1 MSENG
6 YEAVA
11 KICALICLLRVRTA
25 SSFCSKSSTNTM
37 RKLQQARSLSV
48 PSRECAHT
56 RMKRPEN
63 GPAKMDEMY
72 DPKMDELEREQEQR
86 M

>member
-1 MSENG
+1 MQ
-6 YEAVA
+6 A
-11 KICALICLLRVRTA
+11 KLTKQQQSKRMGTA
-25 SSFCSKSSTNTM
+25 TKLSTNTM
-37 RKLQQARSLSV
+37 QKLQQARSLSV

-63 GPAKMDEMY
+63 GPAKMDEIY
-72 DPKMDELEREQEQR
+72 DPKMDELEREQKQR